1 MTKHFIKVIPTVT
14 IKEAT
19 LLMHDKQQGCVL
31 VVDNEDFLEGIVT
44 VGDIRRKGFESS
56 EDANSTGENSSVLDV
71 CNPQKFS
78 LQLNL
83 PSDCHFLS

>member
-1 MTKHFIKVIPTVT
+1 MSKHFIKVTSTAT

-44 VGDIRRKGFESS
+44 VGDIRRRGFESS
-56 EDANSTGENSSVLDV
+56 EDANGTGENSSDLDV
-71 CNPQKFS
+71 CNLKN

-83 PSDCHFLS
+83 PSDCHFL